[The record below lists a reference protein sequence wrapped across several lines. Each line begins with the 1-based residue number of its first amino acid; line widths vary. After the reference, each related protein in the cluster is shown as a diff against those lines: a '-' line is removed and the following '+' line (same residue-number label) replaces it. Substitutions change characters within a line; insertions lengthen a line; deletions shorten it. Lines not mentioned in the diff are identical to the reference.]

1 VIERYNPSALNLVY
15 GTCVIVIGM
24 HRSGTSVIAGTL
36 SRMGVDFG
44 ERLLGPKAD
53 NPKGFYEHLDL
64 LELDESILRRL
75 NSSYDDELPLPHEWW
90 KDSRFESY
98 KQSIQDVIR
107 RDFGTSP
114 LFGFKDPRISILLPL
129 YIDALAEL
137 GVRPKFVIATRSP
150 GEIAESLRVRNGF
163 SYAKSLALYTKHT
176 DAIEKHTAGFERC
189 RITMADFLADP
200 RSCLE
205 RVRDELWI
213 PLVPYESAAR
223 EIEAFVDP
231 TLRHH
236 TFDDAAFLARVLAD
250 HDTVVRE
257 LDTTKKQ
264 LADITEKE
272 SVARN
277 NALRLEGIVALRDG
291 EIKTR
296 TAELTGEIQTLAAHL
311 AEANTEHR
319 RVVSAIAER
328 DARIVEL
335 DARVIELNHTLAHRD
350 ERIRNLE
357 LVDAR
362 VIELD
367 HTLAHR
373 DERIRNLELETA
385 EQMRFAIEADR
396 LKHVVDSMER
406 SVVWR
411 IVRAVQR
418 IVDVVAPEGTARSRA
433 YYRFLRKI
441 QGVAAQ
447 VTPREEVKPD
457 TGFPVFS
464 NVDVLFVNHEETLTG
479 APRIVFEIAKR
490 TAQRCNV
497 VVASKARGGMHRE
510 FVSTFGDNLIH
521 PGELINECDR
531 HILAARTIDAVAP
544 RCVYVNSIVSYEYA
558 LEAKRRGIPTI
569 MHVHEIGAAF
579 DRAIERDYHPV
590 FKDCADTFIAASQAT
605 YDYLVEH
612 MGCAPESVEVVHEF
626 VNGDAVRAAAARR
639 RRTEIESE
647 LGISKNDVL
656 VVAIGTFDRR
666 KGADLFAKAAAKA
679 RKDGLRARFAW
690 IGRGPHPYEG
700 LIETLR
706 DCGDALIHIPE
717 TPDPFPYLAR
727 ADVFVLSSR
736 EDPFPLV
743 VLEAMSLGIPV
754 VAFERSGGA
763 REALEHGVGELV
775 SEFSVAR
782 LLERIEALVRDATI
796 RKQLGARGVE
806 AQKKFD
812 AHAMLP
818 AFDAVIDNV
827 RAAHQTAVASPRAT
841 I

>member
-1 VIERYNPSALNLVY
+1 
-15 GTCVIVIGM
+15 
-24 HRSGTSVIAGTL
+24 
-36 SRMGVDFG
+36 MGVDFG

-98 KQSIQDVIR
+98 KQSIQDIIR

-137 GVRPKFVIATRSP
+137 GLRPKFVIATRSP

-163 SYAKSLALYTKHT
+163 SYAKSLALYTKHN
-176 DAIEKHTAGFERC
+176 DAIERHTAGFECC
-189 RITMADFLADP
+189 RIAMADFLADP
-200 RSCLE
+200 RACLE

-213 PLVPYESAAR
+213 PLAPYESAAR

-231 TLRHH
+231 SLRHH

-250 HDTVVRE
+250 HDAVVRE

-296 TAELTGEIQTLAAHL
+296 TAELTGEIQILAAHL

-328 DARIVEL
+328 DERIVEL
-335 DARVIELNHTLAHRD
+335 DARVIELDHMLAHRD
-350 ERIRNLE
+350 ERVRNLE
-357 LVDAR
+357 L
-362 VIELD
+362 L
-367 HTLAHR
+367 
-373 DERIRNLELETA
+373 TA
-385 EQMRFAIEADR
+385 EQLRHAIEADR
-396 LKHVVDSMER
+396 LKHIVDSMER

-411 IVRAVQR
+411 IVRSVQR

-433 YYRFLRKI
+433 YYRFLRKL
-441 QGVAAQ
+441 QGVATKVA
-447 VTPREEVKPD
+447 PREDVQLQAD
-457 TGFPVFS
+457 FPTFKDI
-464 NVDVLFVNHEETLTG
+464 DVLFVNHEETLTG

-605 YDYLVEH
+605 RDYLVEH

-626 VNGDAVRAAAARR
+626 VNGDAVRTAAARR
-639 RRTEIESE
+639 RRTEIERE

-743 VLEAMSLGIPV
+743 VLEAMALGIPV

-782 LLERIEALVRDATI
+782 LLERIESLVHDEGV
-796 RKQLGARGVE
+796 RKQLGTRGVE
-806 AQKKFD
+806 AQKRFD

-818 AFDAVIDNV
+818 TFDAVIDSV
-827 RAAHQTAVASPRAT
+827 RGLHQTDAASSRGT